1 MSAMLHLT
9 SERHVTTICH
19 FSYIF
24 LSPWESWQLLAGC
37 CHHAGAW
44 HSCSLPEETW
54 IQGVTCPMFWYH
66 VLPTEGQLFPAPHLL
81 CLRNQRNSYPKSGTS
96 GHVKK
101 QEQLRMD
108 PPTQG
113 MRFHTIKT
121 FWYLLR
127 TNISIFICTSGFS
140 QRVMVF
146 ENIFLFT
153 SSTCNPLCSVP
164 RITVSTW
171 IIMCCLHFR
180 HTPRKYLRWL
190 QKHMLPETFLP
201 DQTGSKQA
209 ALCSWPKQP
218 DQDLH
223 KINLQEPHIQ

>member
-1 MSAMLHLT
+1 MDS
-9 SERHVTTICH
+9 
-19 FSYIF
+19 
-24 LSPWESWQLLAGC
+24 GC
-37 CHHAGAW
+37 D
-44 HSCSLPEETW
+44 LP
-54 IQGVTCPMFWYH
+54 H
-66 VLPTEGQLFPAPHLL
+66 VLVPCPTYWRSTLPCPTPSVLE
-81 CLRNQRNSYPKSGTS
+81 KSEEFISQKWHFWTC
-96 GHVKK
+96 KK

-121 FWYLLR
+121 FWYLLG